1 MFQSSIGFGG
11 IKMADAK
18 FLVNFIDSK
27 QIYTG
32 LLPAN
37 HTFAGIRCESSL
49 GVSYILRYKP

>member
-32 LLPAN
+32 FLPAN
-37 HTFAGIRCESSL
+37 HALARFRCESSL
-49 GVSYILRYKP
+49 GVSSILRYKP